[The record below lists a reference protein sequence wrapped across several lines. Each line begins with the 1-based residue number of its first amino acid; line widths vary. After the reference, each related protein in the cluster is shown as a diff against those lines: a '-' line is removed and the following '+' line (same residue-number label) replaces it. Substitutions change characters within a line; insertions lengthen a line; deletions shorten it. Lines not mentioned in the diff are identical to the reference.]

1 MRWVRASTL
10 LLLLRRLLP
19 ACEVHSF
26 SICVL
31 TRIRVRVIFVFD
43 SMRAL
48 PFLSATS
55 TIETIRS
62 RIREVSLLEG
72 AFLPSARA
80 RHVRVVVVWSPHAR
94 AFGVNY
100 FVTRSRA
107 TKKERKK
114 GKKILPCLLAR
125 KKKGV
130 FCVCVLVNRERK
142 KTRLFGASF
151 IDATEA
157 RARATQTDRHRER
170 ERERLK
176 RKNEER
182 RRRRR

>member
-1 MRWVRASTL
+1 M
-10 LLLLRRLLP
+10 
-19 ACEVHSF
+19 
-26 SICVL
+26 
-31 TRIRVRVIFVFD
+31 RVIFVFD

-114 GKKILPCLLAR
+114 GKKNLALPFS
-125 KKKGV
+125 KEKKGS
-130 FCVCVLVNRERK
+130 FLCVCVLVNRERK

-157 RARATQTDRHRER
+157 RARATQTDTER
-170 ERERLK
+170 EREIEEK
-176 RKNEER
+176 ER
-182 RRRRR
+182 RATTTTGRWRRWSRNERGQRQQ

>member
-1 MRWVRASTL
+1 M
-10 LLLLRRLLP
+10 
-19 ACEVHSF
+19 
-26 SICVL
+26 
-31 TRIRVRVIFVFD
+31 RVIFVFD

-114 GKKILPCLLAR
+114 GKKNLALPFS
-125 KKKGV
+125 KEKKGSF
-130 FCVCVLVNRERK
+130 FCVCARKYLRERK

-170 ERERLK
+170 ERD
-176 RKNEER
+176 
-182 RRRRR
+182 

>member
-114 GKKILPCLLAR
+114 GKKNLALPFS
-125 KKKGV
+125 KEKKGS
-130 FCVCVLVNRERK
+130 FLCVCVLVNRERK

-170 ERERLK
+170 ERD
-176 RKNEER
+176 
-182 RRRRR
+182 